1 MTDIYRQELAIP
13 EKRRVFGWLL
23 LLGGAVMVM
32 IAIGLFYQE
41 ASMLQ
46 KFDVR
51 PWELTQKD
59 DAKSTGASTQNVT
72 SQKQQFISR
81 AQPLF
86 WIVVMSLG
94 MILVFILVASLNH
107 RLAGHLKASLGRKR
121 DKTVLGDPWKESGE
135 KFKLD
140 SDEKE

>member
-23 LLGGAVMVM
+23 LLGGGVMVI
-32 IAIGLFYQE
+32 IAIALFYQE

-46 KFDVR
+46 KFNIR
-51 PWELTQKD
+51 PWELSQGSS
-59 DAKSTGASTQNVT
+59 AKSAAT
-72 SQKQQFISR
+72 SSQSVPEQKQQFLNR
-81 AQPLF
+81 TQPLF
-86 WIVVMSLG
+86 WIVAMSLG
-94 MILVFILVASLNH
+94 LMVAFILVASLNH
-107 RLAGHLKASLGRKR
+107 RLAGHLKASLTRKR
-121 DKTVLGDPWKESGE
+121 EKTVLGDPWQEAGE